1 MRRDARY
8 CIVMKNT
15 ANVTECKHPRYS
27 HRVRFPGPNGKR
39 IDRFFSNET
48 DAAAFAKGQNK
59 ETGEVG
65 SAFGSMSE
73 PERAALAFW
82 RQFVTDTSPAPPSLL
97 SVLQDYKQTFVVSK
111 GSVTISS
118 AVQQFI
124 AQKESE
130 EAAKR
135 HTDTLKTRLGR
146 LETDHGELIASK
158 FTTGMFLDWLNG
170 LRCIHQTNLGKKLSL
185 VTRHNLTRSLRS
197 FFSFCIERGWVLTS
211 PIPAQKRSKSKS
223 AKLAM
228 HKAPAI
234 MLPADVARFMEA
246 TATFVPRAVPFWAVK
261 FFAGIRDAEAGE
273 MDWNMIDLAAG
284 VIHLPAK
291 ISKTG
296 DDRTVKIEPN
306 LAAWLRPYVKP
317 TGRICMKKNT
327 RKADFG
333 IILDKLAKRDA
344 KGEITEPFAF
354 PSNAA
359 RHSFGT
365 FHLFH
370 FRNAGET
377 ALQLG
382 HKSNP
387 AMLHTH
393 YKNPTAEKHAAAF
406 WKITPAKPA
415 KKARNITSIETGRK
429 SA

>member
-1 MRRDARY
+1 
-8 CIVMKNT
+8 MKNT

-48 DAAAFAKGQNK
+48 DALAFAKEQNR

-65 SAFGSMSE
+65 SAFGSMAE

-97 SVLQDYKQTFVVSK
+97 TVLQDYKQTFLVSK
-111 GSVTISS
+111 GSVAVSE

-130 EAAKR
+130 EASKR
-135 HTDTLKTRLGR
+135 HTETLKTRLGR
-146 LETDHGELIASK
+146 LETVHGDLLVSR
-158 FTTGMFLDWLNG
+158 FTAGMFHDWLNG
-170 LRCIHQTNLGKKLSL
+170 LRGIHQTNVGKKLSL

-197 FFSFCIERGWVLTS
+197 FFGFCIERGWMLTS
-211 PIPAQKRSKSKS
+211 PIPAQKKSKSRS

-228 HKAPAI
+228 FKAPAI
-234 MLPADVARFMEA
+234 MLPAEVAQFMEA
-246 TATFVPRAVPFWAVK
+246 TANLVPRAVPFWAVK

-273 MDWNMIDLAAG
+273 MDWCMIDLDAG
-284 VIHLPAK
+284 QIHLPAR

-296 DDRTVKIEPN
+296 DDRTVKIEAN
-306 LAAWLRPYVKP
+306 LDAWLRPHAKP
-317 TGRICMKKNT
+317 AGRICMATNT

-333 IILDKLAKRDA
+333 IIIDSLATKDA
-344 KGEITEPFAF
+344 SGKVTTPFVF

-406 WKITPAKPA
+406 WKIYPAKLA
-415 KKARNITSIETGRK
+415 KKAKNITSIETGRK